1 MNTNALRNPAA
12 QPPAFRFADLL
23 SDRATAG
30 RYTAVLGLQL
40 GQFLPLSFTALMLPI
55 VFREQGLALNMFWLF
70 TIPSIPTWLRPLWAP
85 LVDKHGS
92 AKLGRRK
99 SWFLPCTLFGA
110 LVYVLLSSWQ
120 PVPDNIVI
128 IITVLTIASTIMT
141 TQDIAI
147 DGYMVENIAEH
158 ERPVAAAALDICRN
172 LSMFIAWGGLVFVY
186 DAWGWGAALSTAAAL
201 LVLFSLPAIVRP
213 EPPPPRISLQE
224 PPSLLRLLQRPDAR
238 RVLPLCLLIGL
249 VGGMMVALYPT
260 FLVDKGFSSSE
271 VALIAGPATLLGTLI
286 GASITAWYLGR
297 FGYKSTLL
305 VAVWV
310 VLFGFLPIAWLAL
323 QPEPGWLTVFLLTLN
338 GLALPSFLDV
348 SFQAVRLKW
357 ASKAQ
362 AGTEYT
368 TQIVLMR
375 AGFSCA
381 SAVGGFIAF
390 YIGWFYFFLVAGL
403 MVSFGAFVIWWA
415 YDGIEA
421 LVNERDRA
429 ALAGESSGTAG

>member
-1 MNTNALRNPAA
+1 MTQVQGA
-12 QPPAFRFADLL
+12 QPDAGLADLFAN
-23 SDRATAG
+23 RAIAG
-30 RYTAVLGLQL
+30 RYAAVLGLQL

-70 TIPSIPTWLRPLWAP
+70 SIPSIPTWLRPLWAP
-85 LVDKHGS
+85 LVDRYGS
-92 AKLGRRK
+92 DRLGRRK
-99 SWFLPCTLFGA
+99 TWFLPCTIFGA
-110 LVYVLLSSWQ
+110 LVYILLSTWQ
-120 PVPDNIVI
+120 PVPDNIVV

-147 DGYMVENIAEH
+147 DGYMVENIEDH
-158 ERPVAAAALDICRN
+158 ERPMAAAALDICRN
-172 LSMFIAWGGLVFVY
+172 LSMFIAWGGLVLIY
-186 DAWGWGAALSTAAAL
+186 DAWGWTVALSCTGLL
-201 LVLFSLPAIVRP
+201 LVLFSLPAMVRR
-213 EPPPPRISLQE
+213 EPPPPQISQSE
-224 PPSLLRLLQRPDAR
+224 QPSLLRLLQRPDAR
-238 RVLPLCLLIGL
+238 RVLPLCLLVGL

-260 FLVDKGFSSSE
+260 FLIDKGFSASE

-286 GASITAWYLGR
+286 GASITAWYLRR

-305 VAVWV
+305 VSIWV

-323 QPEPGWLTVFLLTLN
+323 QPEPGWLMVFLLTLN

-368 TQIVLMR
+368 AQIVLMR

-381 SAVGGFIAF
+381 AALGGILAHQ
-390 YIGWFYFFLVAGL
+390 IGWFYFFLAAGF
-403 MVSFGAFVIWWA
+403 MVSFGAFAIWWTF
-415 YDGIEA
+415 DGIEA
-421 LVNERDRA
+421 LVDARDRQA
-429 ALAGESSGTAG
+429 RQNEAPAQALSGTAG